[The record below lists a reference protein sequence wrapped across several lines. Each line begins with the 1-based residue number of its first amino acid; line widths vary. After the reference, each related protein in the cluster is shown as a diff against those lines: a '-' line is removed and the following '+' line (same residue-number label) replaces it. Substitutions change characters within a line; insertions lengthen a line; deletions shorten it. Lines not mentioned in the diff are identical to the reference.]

1 MTEPEKEL
9 ELSKYLEEWVNNH
22 YGDWSEFYYD
32 VVQHQTNGINLL
44 EEAGL
49 LKDLLNQI
57 MGTLE
62 GRFALPPNTN
72 SHLIP
77 TQFAS
82 VSHLVNYLE
91 WFKGII
97 DSYKPAI
104 EKNIKG
110 EVIDNYIISGICDM
124 VGQIDEVVDRCVK
137 AYKNDAIPKPFQLL
151 RAKLLDKDI
160 EGFVELANSVFKRV
174 PYLSRKTK
182 FNEGLFQTMI
192 QILLTVLGFEPIVEQ
207 NLSDGR
213 IDMVV
218 TLEKLVYIFEFK
230 YTSGAKSQAKAAL
243 KQIKDKG
250 YADPYKITA
259 KEIIGVGVS
268 FSKQTKNINGFEVET
283 LYKKE

>member
-32 VVQHQTNGINLL
+32 VVQHQANGINLL
-44 EEAGL
+44 EEASL
-49 LKDLLNQI
+49 LNDLLDQI

-62 GRFALPPNTN
+62 GRFALPNTD

-82 VSHLVNYLE
+82 VSHLINYLE
-91 WFKGII
+91 WFKGVI

-110 EVIDNYIISGICDM
+110 EGIDNYIISGICNM
-124 VGQIDEVVDRCVK
+124 VDQIDEVVDRCVK
-137 AYKNDAIPKPFQLL
+137 AYKSDAIPKPFQLL
-151 RAKLLDKDI
+151 REKLFDKDI
-160 EGFVELANSVFKRV
+160 GGFVELVNSVFKGI
-174 PYLSRKTK
+174 PYLSRKTS
-182 FNEGLFQTMI
+182 FNEGHFQTMI
-192 QILLTVLGFEPIVEQ
+192 QILLTVLGFEPLVEQ

-218 TLEKLVYIFEFK
+218 TLEKLVCVFEFK
-230 YTSGAKSQAKAAL
+230 YTSGAKSQAKVAL

-268 FSKQTKNINGFEVET
+268 FSKQTKNINGFEVEI
-283 LYKKE
+283 LYRKE

>member
-22 YGDWSEFYYD
+22 YRNWSVFYYD
-32 VVQHQTNGINLL
+32 VVQHQANGINRL
-44 EEAGL
+44 EEAGP

-62 GRFALPPNTN
+62 GRFALPNIN

-82 VSHLVNYLE
+82 VSHLINYLE

-97 DSYKPAI
+97 DQYKPAI

-110 EVIDNYIISGICDM
+110 EEVIDNYIISEICNM
-124 VGQIDEVVDRCVK
+124 VDQIDEVVDRCVK
-137 AYKNDAIPKPFQLL
+137 AYKSDAIPKPFQSL
-151 RAKLLDKDI
+151 RETLLDKNI
-160 EGFVELANSVFKRV
+160 EGFVDLANSIFKGI
-174 PYLSRKTK
+174 PYLSRKTR
-182 FNEGLFQTMI
+182 FNEGHFQTMI

-230 YTSGAKSQAKAAL
+230 YTSGVKSQAKAAL

-268 FSKQTKNINGFEVET
+268 FCEQTKKINGFEEET
-283 LYKKE
+283 LYKTG

>member
-22 YGDWSEFYYD
+22 YKDWSEFYYD
-32 VVQHQTNGINLL
+32 VVQHQANGINLL

-62 GRFALPPNTN
+62 GRFALPNIN

-82 VSHLVNYLE
+82 VSHLINYLE
-91 WFKGII
+91 RFKGII
-97 DSYKPAI
+97 NQYKPAI

-110 EVIDNYIISGICDM
+110 EVIDNYIISGICNM
-124 VGQIDEVVDRCVK
+124 VDQIDGVVDRCIK
-137 AYKNDAIPKPFQLL
+137 AYKSDEIPKPFQSL
-151 RAKLLDKDI
+151 RETLLDKNI
-160 EGFVELANSVFKRV
+160 EGFVELANSIFKGV
-174 PYLSRKTK
+174 PYLSRKTR
-182 FNEGLFQTMI
+182 FNEGHFQTMI

-207 NLSDGR
+207 TISDGR

-230 YTSGAKSQAKAAL
+230 YTSGEKSQANAAL

-268 FSKQTKNINGFEVET
+268 FCKQTKN
-283 LYKKE
+283 